1 MSGIGQRLKQERLRL
16 KLSQSALGAI
26 GGVET
31 NAQGNYENGVRSPRA
46 DYLSR
51 IAEVGVDVAYVVTG
65 MSLTAGAMSLGPDG
79 FSPDTDLLVRRN
91 PDSERMAKVISRL
104 HMSLHDITESLYQMT
119 QLVESRVEP
128 DKAEQQQMQLELV
141 QNEAEA
147 IAVATMRLIFVSSRL
162 S

>member
-51 IAEVGVDVAYVVTG
+51 VAEVGVDVAYVVTG
-65 MSLTAGAMSLGPDG
+65 MSLSAGTLSLGADG
-79 FSPDTDLLVRRN
+79 FSPKDSQTWLN
-91 PDSERMAKVISRL
+91 PGAERVAKVISRL
-104 HMSLHDITESLYQMT
+104 HMNLHDMTDNLYQLTQLAQSRVDDDKIAQQQSQLESIQNDAESL
-119 QLVESRVEP
+119 
-128 DKAEQQQMQLELV
+128 
-141 QNEAEA
+141 
-147 IAVATMRLIFVSSRL
+147 AVAIMRLIFVTSRL

>member
-51 IAEVGVDVAYVVTG
+51 VAEVGVDVAYVVTG
-65 MSLTAGAMSLGPDG
+65 MSLSAGTLSLGADG
-79 FSPDTDLLVRRN
+79 FSPKDSQAWLN
-91 PDSERMAKVISRL
+91 PGAERVAKVISRL
-104 HMSLHDITESLYQMT
+104 HMNLHDMTDNLYQLT
-119 QLVESRVEP
+119 QLTQSRFDD
-128 DKAEQQQMQLELV
+128 DKTAQQSQLESI
-141 QNEAEA
+141 QNDAETL
-147 IAVATMRLIFVSSRL
+147 AVAIMRLIFVTSRL
-162 S
+162 N